1 MPKLKS
7 MAYAVE
13 ETEDLRSIIDVVE
26 KIQDLLY
33 TLKKRLNTIVPKS
46 AIQLQGIFESMKVFE
61 LSQTDILLWGLLTIS
76 LNLKEQKI
84 VRSNT
89 SRNSDRVNKVL

>member
-1 MPKLKS
+1 MNKLES
-7 MAYAVE
+7 MAYEVG
-13 ETEDLRSIIDVVE
+13 ETEDLRIIVDVVK
-26 KIQDLLY
+26 KIQNLLY
-33 TLKKRLNTIVPKS
+33 SLQNRLNTTLPKS
-46 AIQLQGIFESMKVFE
+46 TIHLHGIFEGMQVFE
-61 LSQTDILLWGLLTIS
+61 LSQTDVLLWGLLTIS